1 MASSRSAS
9 LSLRNAGFHV
19 GWQRNRDLV
28 SLYSSG
34 ERDEGPHAK
43 TLWAGY
49 STQVG
54 ARCAESLAENVGS
67 QSLDAGSGTS
77 LGNNWY

>member
-9 LSLRNAGFHV
+9 VSLRNAGFHV
-19 GWQRNRDLV
+19 GWQRKRDLV

-34 ERDEGPHAK
+34 ERDEGPHVK
-43 TLWAGY
+43 TLWLGY
-49 STQVG
+49 SVQK
-54 ARCAESLAENVGS
+54 CKSAESLAENVGS
-67 QSLDAGSGTS
+67 SAGSGTR

>member
-1 MASSRSAS
+1 MASSRSTS
-9 LSLRNAGFHV
+9 VSLRNSGFHV
-19 GWQRNRDLV
+19 GWQRKRDLV

-34 ERDEGPHAK
+34 ERDEGPHVK

-49 STQVG
+49 SNPSRDVLKAWQRMSG
-54 ARCAESLAENVGS
+54 AK
-67 QSLDAGSGTS
+67 SLDAGSGTS